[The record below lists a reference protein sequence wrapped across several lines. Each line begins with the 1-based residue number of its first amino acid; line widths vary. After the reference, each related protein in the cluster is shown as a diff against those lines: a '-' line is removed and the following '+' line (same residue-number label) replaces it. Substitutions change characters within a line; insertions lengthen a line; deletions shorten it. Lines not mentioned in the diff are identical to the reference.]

1 MNAETA
7 LQHYFG
13 YPKFRYNQ
21 AEIVQTILAKQDIL
35 AILPTGGGKSICYQL
50 PAVLMNGLT
59 LVISPLIS
67 LMKDQ
72 IDTLSLHNIP
82 AATLYSGLST
92 EEYFEVMAQ
101 LRQGSIKLLYIAPE
115 RLMTDSI
122 LSILN
127 NTSISQIAIDEAHC
141 VSQWGH
147 DFRPS
152 YVEIRQ
158 FIDRLE
164 QRPVITAFT
173 ATATQKVQQDIILQL
188 GLKQP
193 KVVVNTFDRP
203 NIKLTVLEPTDKMRT
218 LVSYLSHDESIII
231 YAQTRKNV
239 ERIAEKLVQ
248 LGYMATK
255 YHAGLSN
262 QERHQAQ
269 EEFIYD
275 KKNIIVATNAF
286 GMGIDKTDVRKVIHY
301 NLPTDLEGYY
311 QEAGRAG
318 RDGLAAEA
326 ILLFAKQ
333 DIVTAKFMIENGQD
347 MNRLPRLETMIQ
359 YANQTTCLR
368 QFILNYFGEASK
380 PCQNCSSC
388 LSEFDVQ
395 DITKEAQIILSTVA
409 RLKYAFGMTMVANV
423 VKGSRDKKIVENNLN
438 QLSTY
443 GLMKEYSLGQIKDMI
458 SLLVANQYLAVT
470 EHKGLMLTPLARQI
484 LLGEQQLT
492 MKKQKTK
499 VEKRQS
505 SSMVDSSE
513 LDIALYNRLRDMR
526 FTLAQ
531 QAKLPAYIIFSN
543 RTLEDMA
550 RKMPTDYDSFLE
562 VEGVG
567 AVKAMKYSEQ
577 FIQVI
582 QAYLAKE

>member
-72 IDTLSLHNIP
+72 IDTLLLHNIP
-82 AATLYSGLST
+82 AATLHSGLST

-122 LSILN
+122 LSVLN
-127 NTSISQIAIDEAHC
+127 NTTISQIAIDEAHC

-193 KVVVNTFDRP
+193 KVVGNTFDRP

-248 LGYMATK
+248 LGYKATK

-388 LSEFDVQ
+388 LSEFDVR

-582 QAYLAKE
+582 QAYLANE